1 MRRREDVRKLVLFF
15 VSVGVGVGVG
25 GVSFTYDRVT
35 SQYLCASQC
44 MTFSSDSPVSI
55 VSNSKKSKRVIIFL
69 FEIKSYFEFNE

>member
-15 VSVGVGVGVG
+15 VSVGVGVG

-44 MTFSSDSPVSI
+44 MTFSSDSPVSL
-55 VSNSKKSKRVIIFL
+55 VSNSKKSKRVIVF
-69 FEIKSYFEFNE
+69 